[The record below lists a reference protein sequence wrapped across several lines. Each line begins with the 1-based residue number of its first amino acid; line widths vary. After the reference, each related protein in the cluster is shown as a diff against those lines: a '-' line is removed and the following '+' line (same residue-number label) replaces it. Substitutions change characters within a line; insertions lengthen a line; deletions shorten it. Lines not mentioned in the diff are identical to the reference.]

1 MLRKSWDGVGLGWGG
16 VGMITFFEL
25 AHMVGATQ
33 VMGWGGVGMV
43 TFLALAHMVGA
54 TQVMGWVGVG
64 WCGDG
69 NVPWTCTHGRCY
81 ATSCSLN
88 LHTWSVL
95 RKSWDGLGWGGVGM
109 VTFLELAHMVGA
121 TQHHVPCTCTH
132 GRCYASHGI
141 GVVWGGD
148 DNVPWTCQH
157 GWCYA
162 RSWELGILLLYLF
175 FTILFIR
182 FY

>member
-1 MLRKSWDGVGLGWGG
+1 MNIFPRGRRFTGNSCPKGVYIYEVGVGLGWGENVLWTCTHGRCYASHGMGWGWGG

-33 VMGWGGVGMV
+33 VMGLGWGGDDNVLWTCTHGRCYASHGMGWGWGGVGMV

-81 ATSCSLN
+81 ATSCSLH

-95 RKSWDGLGWGGVGM
+95 RKSWDWGGVG
-109 VTFLELAHMVGA
+109 
-121 TQHHVPCTCTH
+121 
-132 GRCYASHGI
+132 
-141 GVVWGGD
+141 WG
-148 DNVPWTCQH
+148 W
-157 GWCYA
+157 
-162 RSWELGILLLYLF
+162 
-175 FTILFIR
+175 
-182 FY
+182 